1 MYIKIKKHNHF
12 LNLLEDSELA
22 QGYFLGKDV
31 GEFNNSRLNELQD
44 MLRKA
49 KRRYSRMS
57 SVLSITHFFK
67 VENRINIASKVEAS
81 HRELDGIVH
90 ELEIFESNLAYLII
104 SETITVDDCCKK
116 NDLDSV
122 YLRNLLEKY
131 KKQVARP
138 FLEYDYHENT
148 GQVSEIL
155 ENGKCIVLP
164 YIPSAVKDIINQERK
179 KQNMQD
185 KLTQQL
191 NSLED
196 ELLNKI
202 NMKIQSFNSDDGDQ
216 GFVYKKRM
224 KH

>member
-1 MYIKIKKHNHF
+1 MYIKVKKHNHF

-31 GEFNNSRLNELQD
+31 GEFNNNRLNELQN
-44 MLRKA
+44 MLKKA

-67 VENRINIASKVEAS
+67 VENRANVASRVEAS
-81 HRELDGIVH
+81 HRELEDVVH

-116 NDLDSV
+116 NNLDPI

-131 KKQVARP
+131 KKQVAKP
-138 FLEYDYHENT
+138 FLEYDYDENT
-148 GQVSEIL
+148 DQVSEITGD
-155 ENGKCIVLP
+155 GKCIVLP
-164 YIPSAVKDIINQERK
+164 YIPYTVKDRIDKEK
-179 KQNMQD
+179 KKNE
-185 KLTQQL
+185 LIQQL
-191 NSLED
+191 NGSED
-196 ELLNKI
+196 ELMNNI
-202 NMKIQSFNSDDGDQ
+202 NMKIQSFNSDDGEQ

-224 KH
+224 TH